1 MREDVGVGGAQRRL
15 HMNSVDSVGSAS
27 QPLAMALATQVS
39 PEQKAENREIIQ
51 AVKAVN
57 NAELFGNNSEL
68 TFSLD
73 RQTRRAIVRIMDR
86 KTNEVIQQIPPE
98 YVLRLAE
105 DLKSQNSTTG
115 R

>member
-1 MREDVGVGGAQRRL
+1 
-15 HMNSVDSVGSAS
+15 MNSVDSVGSTG
-27 QPLAMALATQVS
+27 QPLATAMSAPVT
-39 PEQKAENREIIQ
+39 PEQKTQNREIIQ

-68 TFSLD
+68 TFVLD
-73 RQTRRAIVRIMDR
+73 RQTRRPIVRIMDR
-86 KTNEVIQQIPPE
+86 KTNEVIEQIPPE

-105 DLKSQNSTTG
+105 DLKSHNSTTG